1 MQILYYGMMLY
12 LNRNSFIHLTIYS
25 LFFGSSKAYPKS
37 SNNIFISQI
46 ARLYSMRINSFKEKI
61 ILKNNYSSIEFE
73 KSGRRAWIN
82 GTMIFLHEPCKKS
95 GSDWFI
101 YESDFKLYIDPILRS
116 YKYVSKKVPKKIVLD
131 PGHGGK
137 DSGAISEKKLLEKEV
152 VLTISKYTKKLLEK
166 HGFDVYMTRYNDYYT
181 SLDERVNFT
190 KKIKAD
196 LFLSIHANAATP
208 SAMGV
213 ETFITTLS
221 GHDSSNH
228 YGKKND
234 KSSCPNNQFNVANAI
249 LGYAIQSNLLK
260 TSSRKDRGLRRAR
273 FSVIRNSPCPAALVE
288 CGFLSNAEES
298 NLLNDKK
305 YLLKVASGLTNG
317 IRAYRIQSQR
327 ANA

>member
-1 MQILYYGMMLY
+1 MLL
-12 LNRNSFIHLTIYS
+12 LNRNLFIHTIIFS
-25 LFFGSSKAYPKS
+25 IFFGLTKVYSKS

-46 ARLYSMRINSFKEKI
+46 ARLYSMRINSHGEKI
-61 ILKNNYSSIEFE
+61 ALKNNYSSIEFE

-95 GSDWFI
+95 GGDWFI
-101 YESDFKLYIDPILRS
+101 CESDFKLYIDPILRS
-116 YKYVSKKVPKKIVLD
+116 YKYIFKKIPKKIVLD

-137 DSGAISEKKLLEKEV
+137 DTGAISRKQLLEKEV

-166 HGFDVYMTRYNDYYT
+166 HGFDVYMTRYNDHYA
-181 SLDERVNFT
+181 SLEERVNFT

-196 LFLSIHANAATP
+196 LFLSIHANAASP

-221 GHDSSNH
+221 GYDSSNH
-228 YGKKND
+228 YGSKKD
-234 KSSCPNNQFNVANAI
+234 TSICPNNQFNAANAI

-288 CGFLSNAEES
+288 CGFLSNPEES

-305 YLLKVASGLTNG
+305 YLLKVASGLANG

-327 ANA
+327 TNV